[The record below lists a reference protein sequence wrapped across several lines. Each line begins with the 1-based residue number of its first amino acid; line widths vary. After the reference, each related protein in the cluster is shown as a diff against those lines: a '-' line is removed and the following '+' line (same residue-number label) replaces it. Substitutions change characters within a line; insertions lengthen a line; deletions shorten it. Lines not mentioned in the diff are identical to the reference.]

1 MKGMLKAAVALA
13 AVGML
18 ASAEAEAQARFMVG
32 GGLAMPSG
40 EFSST
45 EDGGYFAGNG
55 FNALAGVSLSA
66 PLLPIGL
73 RVDGSFNRFGLH
85 EDAGDVAA
93 NYQVLAG
100 TANAVFSLPTPGI
113 VQPYVLAGVGVY
125 NYKLTGDDVSE
136 EFSAAETNL
145 GINGGVGLNVA
156 LGGLSLFGEARMH
169 NIFISE
175 RTLGDVTLEAEDI
188 RMVPVTVGLR
198 LGH

>member
-1 MKGMLKAAVALA
+1 MKRMLQAAVALA

-18 ASAEAEAQARFMVG
+18 AANEAEAQAKFMIG

-55 FNALAGVSLSA
+55 FNALAGVTLSA
-66 PLLPIGL
+66 PLMPVGL
-73 RVDGSFNRFGLH
+73 RVDGSFNRFGMA
-85 EDAGDVAA
+85 EEVGDVDA

-100 TANAVFSLPTPGI
+100 TANAVFSLPTPGL
-113 VQPYVLAGVGVY
+113 VQPYLLAGVGVY
-125 NYKLTGDDVSE
+125 NTKLTGDDVG
-136 EFSAAETNL
+136 AAVESQTNF
-145 GINGGVGLNVA
+145 GINGGVGVNLS

-169 NIFISE
+169 NVFVSE
-175 RTLGDVTLEAEDI
+175 QTIDDITFEAEDI
-188 RMVPVTVGLR
+188 RMIPVTVGLR